1 MTASLGF
8 KFGFALVI
16 LCKLLYLQVPV
27 DVKLLNI
34 QAEGSGI
41 ALAEVGQTWDNFLSF
56 LSFFFNIYIVVVLE
70 ICHWHF
76 IFWVFAIILML
87 FLGYIMQL
95 YVYLDIDIFQYWRGD
110 WGFLL
115 WCECDSFW
123 RDYQRIHSQSL
134 RPVSCSPQ
142 CKVTVLRIPCSLFSN
157 QFCSLLKMAEGRQFR
172 NGHDGYRNTLGNDPR
187 HGDTWYFE
195 STHVQ
200 T

>member
-1 MTASLGF
+1 M
-8 KFGFALVI
+8 VI

-76 IFWVFAIILML
+76 IFWVFVIILML

-123 RDYQRIHSQSL
+123 RDYQRLHSQSL

-157 QFCSLLKMAEGRQFR
+157 HFCSFLKMAEGRQFR

-187 HGDTWYFE
+187 HGDTRYF
-195 STHVQ
+195 
-200 T
+200 

>member
-1 MTASLGF
+1 M
-8 KFGFALVI
+8 
-16 LCKLLYLQVPV
+16 Q
-27 DVKLLNI
+27 
-34 QAEGSGI
+34 I
-41 ALAEVGQTWDNFLSF
+41 ALFAGSCGRETSEHQSRGLRHSIGRGRTNMRQFPIFFVV
-56 LSFFFNIYIVVVLE
+56 FFNIYIVFVLE

-76 IFWVFAIILML
+76 IFWVFVIILML
-87 FLGYIMQL
+87 FLGYMMQL

-123 RDYQRIHSQSL
+123 RDYQRLHSQSL

-157 QFCSLLKMAEGRQFR
+157 HFCSFLKMAEGRQFR

-187 HGDTWYFE
+187 HGDTRYF
-195 STHVQ
+195 
-200 T
+200 